1 MPWLS
6 MICPETDS
14 WYGKL
19 ALVVEDEACFLKTL
33 KQNPLAFVMSYLEE
47 EEEEEEEQEEEK
59 EEEGEEV
66 EEEEEEEEEEEDYE
80 DEQDNIKKDIR
91 DLKDQ
96 RSILTDEVSSLRQTI
111 NELSL
116 KVNELEQY
124 GSRANVR
131 VFGLRDKKD
140 ETNAATVNAVTE
152 IIRTK
157 LNWREFN
164 PSQIDVAHR
173 IGPYR
178 NNADRSVI
186 VRFCSQTTATEVK
199 RRRRNLKG
207 TNIVLTEDLTP
218 ITLEKY
224 KRVKSLSEIK
234 QAWTKEGEIFA
245 KNFKDTVFKMTRGE
259 GVEDLRH
266 RLNKPQPTPSNK
278 NYAQEKMNH
287 PMQAQELQTARQQAR
302 SNSNSR
308 RAVVETTDQPTK
320 EGAKDARDVT
330 SHTDTEDSQ
339 NIPLTSIPAGH
350 STKSSQEKNNKQ
362 RNQSTMHPWLGK
374 SKK

>member
-1 MPWLS
+1 MISGFLAPLS
-6 MICPETDS
+6 IHDSGGRCESTHSAHSNDEVFIKLQTLEYKLETLSNNNTQRLIDNIEIIQ
-14 WYGKL
+14 G
-19 ALVVEDEACFLKTL
+19 TL
-33 KQNPLAFVMSYLEE
+33 HDLLI
-47 EEEEEEEQEEEK
+47 
-59 EEEGEEV
+59 
-66 EEEEEEEEEEEDYE
+66 
-80 DEQDNIKKDIR
+80 EQDNIKKDIR

-111 NELSL
+111 NELGL
-116 KVNELEQY
+116 KVYELEQY
-124 GSRANVR
+124 GRRANVR

-140 ETNAATVNAVTE
+140 ETSAATVKTVTE

-186 VRFCSQTTATEVK
+186 VRFCSHATATEVK

-234 QAWTKEGEIFA
+234 QAWTKDGEIVV
-245 KNFKDTVFKMTRGE
+245 KNFKDTVIKMAKGE
-259 GVEDLRH
+259 SVEDLRH
-266 RLNKPQPTPSNK
+266 RLNKPQPTPSNMK
-278 NYAQEKMNH
+278 YAQEKMNH
-287 PMQAQELQTARQQAR
+287 PMQSQDLQTARQQAR

-308 RAVVETTDQPTK
+308 RADVETTDQPTK
-320 EGAKDARDVT
+320 EGAKEARDVT

-339 NIPLTSIPAGH
+339 NIPLTSTPVGH
-350 STKSSQEKNNKQ
+350 STKSSQEKNNNQ
-362 RNQSTMHPWLGK
+362 RNQSTMHPWLEK
-374 SKK
+374 SKKISEMFAIPFSK

>member
-1 MPWLS
+1 MGGSKRKKQTTFSDESTHCAHSNDEVFIKLRTLEYKLETLS
-6 MICPETDS
+6 NNNTQRLIDNIEIIQ
-14 WYGKL
+14 G
-19 ALVVEDEACFLKTL
+19 TL
-33 KQNPLAFVMSYLEE
+33 HDLLI
-47 EEEEEEEQEEEK
+47 
-59 EEEGEEV
+59 
-66 EEEEEEEEEEEDYE
+66 
-80 DEQDNIKKDIR
+80 EQDNIKKDIR

-96 RSILTDEVSSLRQTI
+96 RSIRTDEVSSLRQTI
-111 NELSL
+111 NELGL

-124 GSRANVR
+124 GRRANVR
-131 VFGLRDKKD
+131 FFGLRDKID
-140 ETNAATVNAVTE
+140 ETNAATVKTVTE

-186 VRFCSQTTATEVK
+186 VRFCSHTIATEVK

-224 KRVKSLSEIK
+224 KRLKSLPEIK
-234 QAWTKEGEIFA
+234 QAWTKEGEIFV
-245 KNFKDTVFKMTRGE
+245 KNFKDTVFKMAKGE

-266 RLNKPQPTPSNK
+266 RLNKPQPTPSNMK
-278 NYAQEKMNH
+278 YAQEKMNH

-308 RAVVETTDQPTK
+308 RADVETTDQPTK
-320 EGAKDARDVT
+320 EGAKEARDVT
-330 SHTDTEDSQ
+330 SHIDTEDSQ
-339 NIPLTSIPAGH
+339 NIPLTSTPVGH

-362 RNQSTMHPWLGK
+362 RNQRTMHPWLDK